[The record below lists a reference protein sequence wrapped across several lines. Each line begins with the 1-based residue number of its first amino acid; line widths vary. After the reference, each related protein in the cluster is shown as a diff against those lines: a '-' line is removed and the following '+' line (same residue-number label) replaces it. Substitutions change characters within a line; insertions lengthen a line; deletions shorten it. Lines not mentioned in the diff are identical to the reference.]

1 MSIDLSRRCILITG
15 ASSGIGEAT
24 ARGCARHGARVVI
37 VSEREAELNAVA
49 ESICDAGGQAVPIVV
64 DLSQPEQLAGL
75 IARIEAQVGPL
86 DTLVNNA
93 GIGLKA
99 SVLETRTVDM
109 RFLFEVNF
117 FALAELCK
125 QAISV
130 MAPRREGRIIN
141 VSSAAGRFGSP
152 NISAYSATKGAVHA
166 FTQSL
171 RLEAR
176 IHGVSVSEVL
186 PISVRTRFFENV
198 KAEKYQPQGLM
209 LTPEG
214 VAQDIVRC
222 IAARRPRPEILPFR
236 GIRLVFV
243 LNALLPG
250 LLVRL
255 AGRSYAQSLQQ
266 KLKHP

>member
-1 MSIDLSRRCILITG
+1 VSLDLSQRCILITG

-24 ARGCARHGARVVI
+24 ARACARQGARVVL
-37 VSEREAELNAVA
+37 VSERESELNAVA
-49 ESICDAGGQAVPIVV
+49 ESICEAGGKAVPLVV
-64 DLSQPEQLAGL
+64 DLSHPEQVEGL
-75 IARIEAQVGPL
+75 IARIEAEVGPL

-93 GIGLKA
+93 GVGLQA
-99 SVLETRTVDM
+99 SVLETRSTDM

-117 FALAELCK
+117 FALAELCR
-125 QAISV
+125 QAIAV
-130 MAPRREGRIIN
+130 MIPRRKGRIIN

-176 IHGVSVSEVL
+176 VHGVFVSEVL
-186 PISVRTRFFENV
+186 PISVRTGFFDNV
-198 KAEKYQPQGLM
+198 KTGKYQPQGLV

-222 IAARRPRPEILPFR
+222 IAAPRPRPEILPFR

-255 AGRSYAQSLQQ
+255 AGRRYAHAVLQKP
-266 KLKHP
+266 KLP